1 MSAQKTS
8 DSTKPLS
15 HYVAHSLDGFFKAL
29 NGHAPKDLYG
39 MILDQVEA
47 PLLRATLKYCDG
59 NQSRAAEVLGLN
71 RATLRKKLRHH
82 KIKEQPSA
90 RAGNGPCCP
99 LPTRPVSLISPA
111 PSPASASSCCPPA
124 ARTAC

>member
-1 MSAQKTS
+1 MIAARLRRESVFAAWGNGLGKRNMSAQKTS

-15 HYVAHSLDGFFKAL
+15 HYVANSLDGFFRTL

-59 NQSRAAEVLGLN
+59 NQSRAASVLGLN

-90 RAGNGPCCP
+90 RA
-99 LPTRPVSLISPA
+99 
-111 PSPASASSCCPPA
+111 
-124 ARTAC
+124 

>member
-1 MSAQKTS
+1 MSAHKNS
-8 DSTKPLS
+8 GSTKPLS
-15 HYVAHSLDGFFKAL
+15 HYVAHSLDGFFQTL

-59 NQSRAAEVLGLN
+59 NQSRAASVLGLN

-82 KIKEQPSA
+82 KIKEQQPSA
-90 RAGNGPCCP
+90 R
-99 LPTRPVSLISPA
+99 
-111 PSPASASSCCPPA
+111 
-124 ARTAC
+124 